1 MKIGVIS
8 DLHIGLPS
16 SDTNDFHFTERQIL
30 NFFEYIYTTC
40 EVLVLNGDIFECWEA
55 IGLDLNIQKAQF
67 QSIIACYP
75 ELNKYITSHIENKT
89 MIYIVGNHDEVVY
102 RRQLFPDVKKYFVA
116 DKKVFIAHGHQVAK
130 INSNNSWIGKYI
142 LCCLGHA
149 EEIIFKE
156 IDNTLDDVY
165 ILFARHENKIYEKY
179 AITQFDK
186 GATGV
191 VFGHTHHPYVKK
203 IGNKFYGNCGC
214 WWGKKDYIDVILI
227 DTKSDELL
235 QYITLGEIDG
245 QIIENIIP
253 NLV

>member
-1 MKIGVIS
+1 MNNRRGDYALALTQLLEALSLSEAGLYLETQANVIKTMGVIQMR
-8 DLHIGLPS
+8 LA
-16 SDTNDFHFTERQIL
+16 N
-30 NFFEYIYTTC
+30 
-40 EVLVLNGDIFECWEA
+40 
-55 IGLDLNIQKAQF
+55 
-67 QSIIACYP
+67 YP
-75 ELNKYITSHIENKT
+75 EALAHQLKAIE
-89 MIYIVGNHDEVVY
+89 
-102 RRQLFPDVKKYFVA
+102 
-116 DKKVFIAHGHQVAK
+116 
-130 INSNNSWIGKYI
+130 
-142 LCCLGHA
+142 
-149 EEIIFKE
+149 IFKE